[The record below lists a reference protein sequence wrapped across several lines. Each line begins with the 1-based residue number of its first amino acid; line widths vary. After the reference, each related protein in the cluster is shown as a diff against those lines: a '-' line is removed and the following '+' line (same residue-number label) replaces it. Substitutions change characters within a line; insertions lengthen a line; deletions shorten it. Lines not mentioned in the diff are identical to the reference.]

1 VDPHQNFVDPH
12 HWLFVNYNG
21 KFSTSVFAP
30 QDVVLTA
37 GLGLVTLQIYI
48 GVTNANEKY

>member
-1 VDPHQNFVDPH
+1 LH
-12 HWLFVNYNG
+12 
-21 KFSTSVFAP
+21 

>member
-1 VDPHQNFVDPH
+1 VKYNFHFATP
-12 HWLFVNYNG
+12 FC
-21 KFSTSVFAP
+21 AP